1 MALDTESPDASPDRT
16 APGAALLERW
26 GDIAALDSAAAVLGW
41 DQETYM
47 PPKGQPGRGRAL
59 SALAGLS
66 HEKLTDPRLADAI
79 DAAAEATADDPD
91 GELAAQVREARR
103 SVVRATAV
111 PASLARRMAEV
122 QSRALTSWQAAR
134 ADADFAAF
142 APDLR
147 EVVALTKEQAD
158 CYVAAGLAATP
169 YDALLD
175 EYEPGTTEAALV
187 PLFASLRAEL
197 APLVQAAADS
207 PVVVDEA
214 PCRGSFPADAQ
225 RAFAVQVATTM
236 GYDFDAGRLDA
247 STHPFTTS
255 FDPAD
260 VRITWRWEDD
270 DWRPGLFGVM
280 HEAGHGLYEQ
290 GLPEAWAG
298 TPIGA
303 AVSLGVHESQSR
315 LWENL
320 VGRSRPFWTWAAPR
334 LAQHLPDRAAYDA
347 DAIWPALHTVT
358 PSFIRV
364 EADEATYN
372 LHVAARFEIE
382 RALFAGDLDVDEL
395 PGRWDDLYD
404 ELLGVR
410 PPSVAEGVLQDI
422 HWSMGAFGYFPT
434 YTLGNLLAAQ
444 LFEAAGAAIGRLD
457 DRLADGDLA
466 PLLDWLRTNVHHLA
480 SRYPAPDLIERATGA
495 PLQAD
500 ALLRHL
506 RATTHAVYG
515 G

>member
-1 MALDTESPDASPDRT
+1 MPDSKSAYAELCTLQRGAGTLASV
-16 APGAALLERW
+16 AALLN
-26 GDIAALDSAAAVLGW
+26 W

-47 PPKGQPGRGRAL
+47 PAQGAAFRADQQG
-59 SALAGLS
+59 ALAALV
-66 HEKLTDPRLADAI
+66 HERKTNRRI
-79 DAAAEATADDPD
+79 
-91 GELAAQVREARR
+91 GELLSTCESNGMMGKESPQSANVREMRRDYDLATKLPSELVADIARTTSQAQEAWKHAR
-103 SVVRATAV
+103 ENDDFKSFAPVLDKVLGLMRTKAKCYGV
-111 PASLARRMAEV
+111 PAGGEL
-122 QSRALTSWQAAR
+122 
-134 ADADFAAF
+134 
-142 APDLR
+142 
-147 EVVALTKEQAD
+147 
-158 CYVAAGLAATP
+158 

-207 PVVVDEA
+207 SVVVDEA
-214 PCRGSFPADAQ
+214 PCKGSFPAEAQ
-225 RAFAVQVATTM
+225 RAFAVEVATAM

-255 FDPAD
+255 FDPGD

-298 TPIGA
+298 TPVGA

-434 YTLGNLLAAQ
+434 YALGSLLAAQ
-444 LFEAAGAAIGRLD
+444 LFEAAGAAIGDLD